1 MSKVVSK
8 QEEKTF
14 NPTSYDVSDWGSSY
28 YQNPGNALYGTS
40 STSYARFT
48 LRNTSYVAYY
58 FFDVSNI
65 PNNAELISVECK
77 VKGYVSN
84 SSYYP
89 QIRLY
94 SGDTAKGS
102 ATSITSTTS
111 GGTIYTLNV
120 GNWTLEELTE
130 AKLAITV
137 YRQSTQNS
145 RYAYIYGADL
155 IITYSYNDTVFE
167 ITSTLSTNK
176 VSSINPAGVTEVS
189 SGDNY
194 ELIINA
200 NSLDDVKIEDNGTDV
215 TSQIIRHD
223 VKTFVESYPAS
234 YTTGGNWS
242 NGSNRMSECIGESAE
257 TTNTSASASNYATS
271 GNTAYADYTFDFSDI
286 PSNAEITSITV
297 KCKGKRES
305 NTTDSTHVAKIQLYS
320 GDTVKGSAEEFSS
333 TSVEVLELSNVG
345 TWTRSELND
354 AKLRFTVAYY
364 GGIIYGATWTVNY
377 SVPDGNQYYWTY
389 TLTNVNDDHL
399 IVVSDSIIEIPDE
412 DPTLNYYSLTI
423 SSINA
428 ITTPGRGTIRVEE
441 GSNKQ
446 IVIEPS
452 ETQLTLITDNG
463 VDITNQLVLHSGGSP
478 TYTVNNIAAADYY
491 FNLNSTTGYYVS
503 NNDGVSTSA
512 ALARIN
518 FSLPVKCLVTIQ
530 YINYSEATYDY
541 GIFGNIDSSLGTSYS
556 VDSNAYKILSADSD
570 NTSTP
575 QTLTY
580 EIEAGEHFIDVKYR
594 KDQYTDDN
602 YDNLQFKVLS
612 VTELESNNYYT
623 YDLTNIT
630 QDHSLIFIFGDV
642 TYYFVN
648 SSGTNAKLFPSGSL
662 VYLPDDVYTLTIV
675 PNDYSYN
682 ASIIDNNVDVSS
694 SLERKEQVVT
704 KDGITTTVV
713 NYIYKI
719 NSVNQNHNLVINCFD
734 SSNVFIKLNG
744 EWITVNKI
752 YKKVNDRW
760 EEQPMTLDL
769 NKVYKTKIPN
779 S

>member
-1 MSKVVSK
+1 MSKVISK
-8 QEEKTF
+8 QEAKTF
-14 NPTSYDVSDWGSSY
+14 NPVSYDVSEWGSSY
-28 YQNPGNALYGTS
+28 YQNPGNATDGIS

-48 LRNTSYVAYY
+48 LRNTNYVAYY
-58 FFDVSNI
+58 TFNVSNI
-65 PNNAELISVECK
+65 PSGAELISVECK

-89 QIRLY
+89 ILQLY
-94 SGDTAKGS
+94 NGNTAKGS
-102 ATSITSTTS
+102 TTNITSTTS
-111 GGTIYTLNV
+111 GGTVYDLNV
-120 GNWTLEELTE
+120 GNWTLEELSDV
-130 AKLAITV
+130 KLAIKV
-137 YRQSTQNS
+137 SRGSTNQN
-145 RYAYIYGADL
+145 RYAYIYGSDL
-155 IITYSYNDTVFE
+155 IITYTYNAVVYE

-176 VSSINPAGVTEVS
+176 VNSISPAGVTELS
-189 SGDNY
+189 YGDDY

-200 NSLDDVKIEDNGTDV
+200 ASIDEIKVEDNGV
-215 TSQIIRHD
+215 NVVALLVQHEVQTSN
-223 VKTFVESYPAS
+223 ESYPVS

-242 NGSNRMSECIGESAE
+242 SGSNRMSTCIGQSAD
-257 TTNTSASASNYATS
+257 TTTTSASASNYAS
-271 GNTAYADYTFDFSDI
+271 NGSTAYADYTFDFSSI
-286 PSNAEITSITV
+286 PSNAEITGITV

-305 NTTDSTHVAKIQLYS
+305 NTTDSTHVARVQLYS
-320 GDTVKGSAEEFSS
+320 GDTVKGSSEEFSS
-333 TSVEVLELSNVG
+333 TSVEVLELSDVG
-345 TWTRSELND
+345 TWTRSELDD

-377 SVPDGNQYYWTY
+377 SVPGGNQYYWTY

-428 ITTPGRGTIRVEE
+428 TTTPGRGTIRVEE

-446 IVIEPS
+446 IIIEPS

-463 VDITNQLVLHSGGSP
+463 VDITNQLVLHSGGNP
-478 TYTVNNIAAADYY
+478 TYTVSNIAAADYY

-503 NNDGVSTSA
+503 NNDGVANSA

-518 FSLPVKCLVTIQ
+518 FNLPVRCLITIE
-530 YINYSEATYDY
+530 YINYSESTYDY
-541 GIFGNIDSSLGTSYS
+541 GIFGNVDSSLGTTYS
-556 VDSNAYKILSADSD
+556 VDSNAYKVLSTDSD
-570 NTSTP
+570 NTSAP

-642 TYYFVN
+642 TYYFVS

-662 VYLPDDVYTLTIV
+662 VYLPGDVYILTIV

-694 SLERKEQVVT
+694 LLERKEQVVT
-704 KDGITTTVV
+704 KDGVTTTVV

-760 EEQPMTLDL
+760 EEQPMTFDL